1 MLSLEGVRKTYSGRR
16 GSVDALHDV
25 TLTIDRGSY
34 LTITGPSGS
43 GKTTLLLTIGGLIR
57 ATAGRIVFEGVDLS
71 RLSEP
76 KLAEYRNAKVGFV
89 LQTFNLIPYLSAL
102 ENVMVPMIFANGAGK
117 GASQARGVSA
127 STASGAA
134 GASSASGS
142 HSDRARALLE
152 RVGLADRMN
161 HLPRELS
168 VGQQQRVA
176 IARALS
182 NDPQVILA
190 DEPTGN
196 LDPGLAA
203 EILRI
208 LRELNEK
215 DGRTVIMV
223 THSPEAAKI
232 GSHHVHLMDG
242 GLAPQSAAQ
251 AFLERGAA
259 SRA

>member
-1 MLSLEGVRKTYSGRR
+1 MFALEGVRKTYSGRR

-25 TLTIDRGSY
+25 TLAIDRGSF
-34 LTITGPSGS
+34 LTVTGPSGS
-43 GKTTLLLTIGGLIR
+43 GKTTLLLTLGGLIR
-57 ATAGRIVFEGVDLS
+57 ATAGRVVFEGVDLN
-71 RLSEP
+71 RLSEA

-102 ENVMVPMIFANGAGK
+102 ENVMVPMIFANGNGK
-117 GASQARGVSA
+117 GAS
-127 STASGAA
+127 TAGAA
-134 GASSASGS
+134 RSTNGADGS
-142 HSDRARALLE
+142 HNERARELLK

-176 IARALS
+176 IARALG

-196 LDPGLAA
+196 LDPALAA

-232 GSHHVHLMDG
+232 GSHHLHLMDG
-242 GLAPQSAAQ
+242 GIAPEGAAQ
-251 AFLERGAA
+251 AFLERGGA

>member
-1 MLSLEGVRKTYSGRR
+1 MFTLEGVRKTYSGRR
-16 GSVDALHDV
+16 GSVDALRDV

-43 GKTTLLLTIGGLIR
+43 GKTTLLLTLGGLIR

-71 RLSEP
+71 RLSEA
-76 KLAEYRNAKVGFV
+76 KLAEYRNSKVGFV

-102 ENVMVPMIFANGAGK
+102 ENVMVPMIFANGN
-117 GASQARGVSA
+117 RSA
-127 STASGAA
+127 N
-134 GASSASGS
+134 GS
-142 HSDRARALLE
+142 HNDRARTLLE

-196 LDPGLAA
+196 LDPALAA

-232 GSHHVHLMDG
+232 GSHHVHLTDG
-242 GLAPQSAAQ
+242 GIAPEGAAQ
-251 AFLERGAA
+251 AFLARGAA
-259 SRA
+259 GKA